1 MHEYFPLCFCFFCRG
16 YPVLL
21 VRERCIADTWGH
33 WGEATS
39 PILQPCPTTKTH
51 TWVPHTRHTLMKR
64 MMLDGRDDREGSEYW
79 QIIEIFCFREY
90 SATGVGEEAYLRF
103 GGKRHGWIC
112 HQTAVDFQFCLDCF
126 HGNRYCS
133 EPEPED
139 WMKTMILKTPSTTT
153 ALLPYRPQ
161 YRHRDWRVFLITLSH
176 DWKTQKDAIYQ
187 MGSRR
192 HKLWFCQRT
201 VSTVPQR

>member
-1 MHEYFPLCFCFFCRG
+1 MCLFFVQRVSSSSGWRMEYWGGNYFPALKLKPTREYLAHDTHSRRG
-16 YPVLL
+16 
-21 VRERCIADTWGH
+21 G
-33 WGEATS
+33 G
-39 PILQPCPTTKTH
+39 
-51 TWVPHTRHTLMKR
+51 M
-64 MMLDGRDDREGSEYW
+64 DREGSEYL
-79 QIIEIFCFREY
+79 QMIEIICFSEY